1 MVVDSTGDKKKS
13 SKILGLRQI
22 AWWWLPQSMAKQP
35 DKDVW
40 ADLPAIQRGFVW
52 NANQIERLWD
62 SITRGFPL
70 GSILLQDSVAD
81 STILAPKNGS
91 EVLDELFPL
100 PDACSRYLI
109 LDGQQRATSI
119 ALGFKNVWDEDSI
132 CNLKQD
138 DWRALWV
145 DIHNESKP
153 KDERQ
158 FLFKLTNQAHPWG
171 YASEV
176 EASAH
181 PRRIHA
187 RDMREAMV
195 AYKRICTFLNGQ
207 ELKELKPHEVIPRVA
222 FPWDSRAPVPVAF
235 ILELLAEKSKVS
247 NEEIAKSLLDKI
259 SRMPFQALNND
270 VDSER
275 VPSDVKETVQKVQN
289 KFNNIREILENQNQ
303 DQAKQFNAIVDGLRL
318 ALAETEI
325 PAPVLRSINPAK
337 NNDDSGNENVN
348 DEMDAAFNLFER
360 INTAGTRLTREEI
373 NYSMLKSVWPA
384 AAETIPKLLK
394 ERWFTHPARLVS
406 LLSRLLLTFPD
417 GYPSVSFKEDDTL
430 RDGLNIAQF
439 RKAIHKESLETQ
451 LKTFC
456 SCNQE
461 SKCGAS
467 QLLESTWA
475 LLTKGDWA
483 LPSVLAADITQH
495 NEDLML
501 LLMAWLYRIS
511 LTGLTVDDQGKK
523 YALGCI
529 TAIHWFALDA
539 PLCAKLLGKEL
550 LSCEEENLTMFF
562 HGKLK
567 TLDKADS
574 KKSVMIPLPDVAA
587 LGIILESGQSDKDDN
602 KLNSIWDLY
611 FDEPPDEVETWV
623 KSLGNN
629 KSGVNYYQPAH
640 EFLKKVL
647 MDERLV
653 LYAQRKIVDGW
664 FGWFDPTKIARVTD
678 HNAPWD
684 FDHILPWSW
693 VGNERIS
700 SSVPKMA
707 RIWINSNGNFRA
719 WPAEYNR
726 SKGNYRLI
734 EDELLEYKLK
744 KQDVYDASFI
754 RCPGDWEELSA
765 LKGYDDFWGEVKDK
779 ELFEKF
785 VKAAIHRTIDIYRYW
800 YDTLEIGK
808 L

>member
-1 MVVDSTGDKKKS
+1 MEVDNTGDKKKI

-22 AWWWLPQSMAKQP
+22 AWWWLPKSMAQQP

-40 ADLPAIQRGFVW
+40 ANLPGIQRGFVW

-70 GSILLQDSVAD
+70 GSILLQDSVEAD
-81 STILAPKNGS
+81 PSTQAPKSGS
-91 EVLDELFPL
+91 EVSDEPL
-100 PDACSRYLI
+100 PAACSHYLI

-119 ALGFKNVWDEDSI
+119 ALGFKNVWDDDST
-132 CNLKQD
+132 CKSKQD

-176 EASAH
+176 EATAH

-187 RDMREAMV
+187 QEMREAMV
-195 AYKRICTFLNGQ
+195 AYKWICTFLNGQ
-207 ELKELKPHEVIPRVA
+207 ELNELKPHEVIARVA

-235 ILELLAEKSKVS
+235 ILELLVEKSKVS
-247 NEEIAKSLLDKI
+247 NEEIAKSLLEKI
-259 SRMPFQALNND
+259 SRLPFQALNND

-275 VPSDVKETVQKVQN
+275 VPSDVKEKVQE

-303 DQAKQFNAIVDGLRL
+303 DQAKQFNAVVDGLRR

-373 NYSMLKSVWPA
+373 NYSMLKSVWPDA
-384 AAETIPKLLK
+384 AKKIPELLK
-394 ERWFTHPARLVS
+394 KRWLTHPARLVS
-406 LLSRLLLTFPD
+406 LLSRLLLTFPAVTQNK
-417 GYPSVSFKEDDTL
+417 SSKEDTL

-439 RKAIHKESLETQ
+439 RNAIHKGSLKTQLET
-451 LKTFC
+451 FC
-456 SCNQE
+456 DQE
-461 SKCGAS
+461 GMCGAT
-467 QLLESTWA
+467 QLLESTWT
-475 LLTKGDWA
+475 LLTEDEWA

-501 LLMAWLYRIS
+501 LLMAWRYRIS
-511 LTGLTVDDQGKK
+511 LTGRNVVLTDEEKK

-539 PLCAKLLGKEL
+539 PLCAKLLGRDL
-550 LSCEEENLTMFF
+550 LSCPENKLTMFF
-562 HGKLK
+562 HGKLT
-567 TLDKADS
+567 TLLLKANS
-574 KKSVMIPLPDVAA
+574 EKSVMIPLPDVAA
-587 LGIILESGQSDKDDN
+587 LGIILESGQSDKDDK

-611 FDEPPDEVETWV
+611 FDDPPDEVKAWV
-623 KSLGNN
+623 RCFGDENN
-629 KSGVNYYQPAH
+629 GVNYYPLAH
-640 EFLKKVL
+640 KFLVKV
-647 MDERLV
+647 MGDRRLV
-653 LYAQRKIVDGW
+653 LHAQSKIVDDW
-664 FGWFDPTKIARVTD
+664 FGWFDPTKIERVTD

-693 VGNERIS
+693 VGDKRIS
-700 SSVPKMA
+700 SLVPKMA

-726 SKGNYRLI
+726 SKGNHLLI
-734 EDELLEYKLK
+734 EDKLLEYELGKQ
-744 KQDVYDASFI
+744 QDVYDASFI

-765 LKGYDDFWGEVKDK
+765 LEGRDDFLGKVKDK

-785 VKAAIHRTIDIYRYW
+785 VKAAIHRTIDIYRDW